1 MAVLIRQRKLAT
13 QRGRSRM
20 AKSLRSKREKRLR
33 AIRREIV
40 EPLYEK
46 KEAAKLAAQE
56 AALAAPKLP
65 VRSSNSS
72 SMDATPSSTTNATM
86 DFEMADGSQ
95 GTGHLKSS
103 GGVGKKLKKK
113 LKIGKSKGR
122 GRGKIR
128 RKHI

>member
-1 MAVLIRQRKLAT
+1 
-13 QRGRSRM
+13 M

-40 EPLYEK
+40 QPFYDN

-65 VRSSNSS
+65 VPSATAAQ
-72 SMDATPSSTTNATM
+72 SMEVATTTSAAGPSTSTSDIEMTDGNQNA
-86 DFEMADGSQ
+86 GS
-95 GTGHLKSS
+95 LKTV

-113 LKIGKSKGR
+113 LKIAKRKHHGK
-122 GRGKIR
+122 GKIR
-128 RKHI
+128 RRHI